1 MWSVPKYRV
10 EFSGE
15 TYIEADS
22 ELEAECD
29 AAFDCQ
35 PDNCHAE
42 LIEDVVPGE
51 EVEDDI
57 PY

>member
-1 MWSVPKYRV
+1 LAKYRV
-10 EFSGE
+10 EFGGE
-15 TYIEADS
+15 TYVEADS

-35 PDNCHAE
+35 PDNCRAE